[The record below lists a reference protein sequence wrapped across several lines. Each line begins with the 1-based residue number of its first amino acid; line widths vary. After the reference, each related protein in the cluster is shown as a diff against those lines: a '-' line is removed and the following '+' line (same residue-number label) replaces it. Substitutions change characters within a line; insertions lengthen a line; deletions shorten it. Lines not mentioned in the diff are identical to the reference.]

1 MTHRVTQGQAAEDDR
16 FLRSLSDQLNP
27 VGSWGAF
34 RRGAR
39 AAAVTAILYQ
49 KRGNWHMPFVL
60 RRPDLPSHPGQV
72 GLPGGGVRAGEDAWA
87 AAARE
92 AEEEISVPAASLRP
106 LGAGPAVYAAVSNY
120 SVVPFVAWLPSPPR
134 VFVPDP
140 GELVGV
146 LDVPLATLLDESA
159 WRVVPPLPGPQ
170 LQVAGSVIWGLT
182 GKLLDG
188 LLPVFARALREASR

>member
-1 MTHRVTQGQAAEDDR
+1 MTHRVTKRQADESER
-16 FLRSLSDQLNP
+16 FLRSLTDQLNP
-27 VGSWGAF
+27 PGSWGEF

-49 KRGNWHMPFVL
+49 RRGEWHVPFVL

-72 GLPGGGVRAGEDAWA
+72 GLPGGGVRPGEYAWD

-92 AEEEISVPAASLRP
+92 AEEEIAVPAASLRP
-106 LGAGPAVYAAVSNY
+106 LGAGPMVYAAVTNY
-120 SVVPFVAWLPSPPR
+120 SVVPFVAWLPSPPEE
-134 VFVPDP
+134 FVADP

-146 LDVPLATLLDESA
+146 LEVPLATLLDESA

-170 LQVAGSVIWGLT
+170 LLVHGSVIWGLT
-182 GKLLDG
+182 GKLLAG
-188 LLPVFARALREASR
+188 LLPLVARALGEAHQ